1 MCVIFVLEWFY
12 MYNIC
17 VQVDTHVHAS
27 SCMNQKHLLRFIKKT
42 MKTQYNDIVCKDDD
56 GREMTLAQVYV
67 ALFIVEVTCGW

>member
-1 MCVIFVLEWFY
+1 MCVIFVIAWFY
-12 MYNIC
+12 YIC

-42 MKTQYNDIVCKDDD
+42 MKTHYNDIVCKDDN
-56 GREMTLAQVYV
+56 GREMTLAQVHV